1 MEEKR
6 GFLEWLSE
14 RLEEHQRMNE
24 KAIGLIF
31 FVTAIIGYLALA
43 IVLPIYS
50 PPESRVPAIFIAIII
65 LSVLIMLLFTRFTR
79 GASNKNKIIS
89 FLNLFLYYAVPFIF
103 FFFASV
109 YETYGLIK
117 GNTKAH
123 IYDFMQSLYFSAVTL
138 TRLGYGDLYPTEY
151 SKFYAALESLLGYI
165 IIALFV
171 GFVIACFHQKAKCK
185 SGDSQS

>member
-1 MEEKR
+1 MKGKR

-14 RLEEHQRMNE
+14 MLEEHERMNE

-50 PPESRVPAIFIAIII
+50 PPESRVLSMFIAIII
-65 LSVLIMLLFTRFTR
+65 LSVLIMLLFAR
-79 GASNKNKIIS
+79 GASSKNKIIS
-89 FLNLFLYYAVPFIF
+89 FLNRFLYYAVPFIF

-117 GNTKAH
+117 GNTKTH

-138 TRLGYGDLYPTEY
+138 TKLGYSDLHPTEY
-151 SKFYAALESLLGYI
+151 SKFYAGLESLLGYFL
-165 IIALFV
+165 IALFV
-171 GFVIACFHQKAKCK
+171 GFVIAYFHQKAKGRQGANEK
-185 SGDSQS
+185 